1 MLWRQLPNK
10 KRLGRNKLKNLLVK
24 GEGMSE
30 EKSSFVFAI
39 GNEATGIIKYKHVS
53 IMLKHSKEVVATFS
67 FHSLKFENEQVNPE
81 GQVSLIDKD
90 GSCTGSFF
98 LGIENSDFADLKVFS
113 DTHGLTNDDKEG

>member
-1 MLWRQLPNK
+1 MPA
-10 KRLGRNKLKNLLVK
+10 
-24 GEGMSE
+24 
-30 EKSSFVFAI
+30 EKPSFVFAI

-67 FHSLKFENEQVNPE
+67 FHSLQFEKEPVNPE

-98 LGIENSDFADLKVFS
+98 LGIDNSDFADLKIFS
-113 DTHGLTNDDKEG
+113 DMQGLTNSDK